1 MLKKLFLAL
10 LLSAPAFSD
19 TGYKDLIRV
28 KEVDGSPSCMAG
40 QLTVSN
46 QSLTCN
52 GNVAVLLTGSGGGG
66 GSSSLGVNYN
76 GVSITS
82 PTAQINF
89 KGAGVSLVANGSTAT
104 VTING
109 GSGGGSGYNL
119 QPSSITPSFPYGI
132 SVSSIVASTNTYLAS
147 GATFYAN
154 NGGFAIN
161 KILWADGTIQV
172 SSPTAGGSGG
182 GYATIQDE
190 ASNLTQ
196 RTIVNFTGA
205 GVSCVDNAGNTR
217 TDCTI
222 SGGGSSQVVLP
233 LPGGATNYWNYPSSG
248 TFVAGSGISVSTITA
263 SSTTLI
269 TGAFGSGVI
278 DSQLKIQ
285 NTNQGAGDW
294 YSGIQFFSGSALTS
308 PWFFGAKTGF
318 SPIGFTLRNSAG
330 NQVAMFSDPLVSGV
344 VQADA
349 SNGIYTGKVSL
360 STAVTN
366 NLPVNNLNNG
376 TGASASTFWR
386 GDGTWATPGGSGD
399 AVIAGTQTFSGGN
412 TFTGQ
417 TTFYALV
424 VGSSV
429 TLSGKSSAKT
439 LFTSNGKP
447 YSVGTSTP
455 ATCAYGEVFY
465 TTTVDKWS
473 FCDTA
478 DHWEFISNGTGE
490 NVFLGDLEV
499 KGHGAFGNE
508 SQVDREIDS
517 ITLAVR
523 NSSTQTTDHNI
534 GMSVTDVWAPDS
546 NPNLRGQAGYDLL
559 LIPAGT
565 AEIGFTTGFS
575 DNLLSVNTGGIINS
589 RGFSSATP
597 LIYAGEIQNR
607 YALYAQTQCTA
618 GVVNCYGVYSEG
630 GANVL
635 AGNTLVGNVS
645 SSTLSALS
653 VVSST
658 TNIYTA
664 YFSTATVGGN
674 RIAISTN
681 SEIVLNGDKGTN
693 GQVLTSAGPNSPV
706 TWTTLGSS
714 GTITQSWDGGGSA
727 LTAGT
732 TYWALLPSSGTITS
746 LDFTSIPAGTLSVQV
761 STSTVFDVTK
771 AGKICASACPSLS
784 AASRQSDS
792 TLTGW
797 TTGIGQDGYIW
808 FVINSA
814 ATSIQANLTLRYR
827 KQ

>member
-1 MLKKLFLAL
+1 VLKKLFLAL

-399 AVIAGTQTFSGGN
+399 AV
-412 TFTGQ
+412 
-417 TTFYALV
+417 L
-424 VGSSV
+424 GSSQ
-429 TLSGKSSAKT
+429 TWAG
-439 LFTSNGKP
+439 
-447 YSVGTSTP
+447 
-455 ATCAYGEVFY
+455 
-465 TTTVDKWS
+465 
-473 FCDTA
+473 
-478 DHWEFISNGTGE
+478 
-490 NVFLGDLEV
+490 
-499 KGHGAFGNE
+499 
-508 SQVDREIDS
+508 
-517 ITLAVR
+517 R
-523 NSSTQTTDHNI
+523 N
-534 GMSVTDVWAPDS
+534 
-546 NPNLRGQAGYDLL
+546 
-559 LIPAGT
+559 
-565 AEIGFTTGFS
+565 
-575 DNLLSVNTGGIINS
+575 
-589 RGFSSATP
+589 
-597 LIYAGEIQNR
+597 
-607 YALYAQTQCTA
+607 
-618 GVVNCYGVYSEG
+618 
-630 GANVL
+630 
-635 AGNTLVGNVS
+635 
-645 SSTLSALS
+645 
-653 VVSST
+653 
-658 TNIYTA
+658 
-664 YFSTATVGGN
+664 
-674 RIAISTN
+674 
-681 SEIVLNGDKGTN
+681 
-693 GQVLTSAGPNSPV
+693 VLTSTAAIVLPSLSAGQGLFLDADKNIISLAS
-706 TWTTLGSS
+706 T
-714 GTITQSWDGGGSA
+714 GTITQAWDGGGSA
-727 LTAGT
+727 LIAGT
-732 TYWALLPSSGTITS
+732 TYWTLLPSSGTITR
-746 LDFTSIPAGTLSVQV
+746 LDFTAIPAGTLSVQV

-814 ATSIQANLTLRYR
+814 ATSTQASLTLRYR